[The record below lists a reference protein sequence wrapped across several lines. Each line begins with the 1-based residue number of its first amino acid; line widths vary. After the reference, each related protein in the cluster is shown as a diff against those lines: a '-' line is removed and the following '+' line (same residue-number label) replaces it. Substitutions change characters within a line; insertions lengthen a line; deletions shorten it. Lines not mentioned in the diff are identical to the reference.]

1 MVISNIYSM
10 CVKDELFTT
19 FLAVCLCLAV
29 EENKMQRASEC
40 CMSIQCKFS
49 GGVLA
54 LGYHDALCPRGPMA
68 HANRGIKND
77 LGLASLR
84 GTLNSED
91 VCRKQCDRGG
101 KYELGVKA
109 IGTGRDLHDVLL
121 SSLCPQDWKL
131 LEHRDLPLYSV
142 PSHA

>member
-1 MVISNIYSM
+1 MNYSR
-10 CVKDELFTT
+10 LFLLSVWQLKKRKSKGPVSVACPLNVS
-19 FLAVCLCLAV
+19 FLV
-29 EENKMQRASEC
+29 EHSC
-40 CMSIQCKFS
+40 II
-49 GGVLA
+49 LA
-54 LGYHDALCPRGPMA
+54 LGYHDALCPRCLMS

-91 VCRKQCDRGG
+91 VCRNQCDRVG

-109 IGTGRDLHDVLL
+109 IGTGCDLHDVLL